1 MSAAQR
7 QSDRPQS
14 APTKQRRCDTVSER
28 EQRVTEMVE
37 RAELENSRQRPL
49 ADDDSTPES

>member
-37 RAELENSRQRPL
+37 RAELENSRQRPP